1 MLFGLLV
8 INSDRLVSHI
18 IMDTHKTD
26 KKTRIIEAAMT
37 VFSQHGL
44 EKGKIADVAKKAG
57 IGKGTVYEYFRSKED
72 IFNAIEQSIFDQFK
86 LFLNEILSS
95 PLSPTKK
102 LKQLMDQ
109 GLNMCMEK
117 SDTNTIMKEIW
128 AQSCRSKHPRN
139 INQDLVRY
147 YDEFQDGIKTILQ
160 VGIDIGEFR
169 KMNKDG
175 VASLLMAFMD
185 GLALQ
190 FTVMKDTEK
199 FIKVKG
205 EAIESFMRGIQ
216 K

>member
-1 MLFGLLV
+1 
-8 INSDRLVSHI
+8 
-18 IMDTHKTD
+18 MDTYKTD

-109 GLNMCMEK
+109 GLNMYMEK

-139 INQDLVRY
+139 INQDLVGY

-160 VGIDIGEFR
+160 IGIDIGEFR

-190 FTVMKDTEK
+190 FTVMKDTKK